1 MDMAALA
8 DISFQYMHECIQ
20 VASLGF
26 DVLCVTSHNIT
37 ANDGKSSQLFE
48 RVERRQSQDPDP
60 LQKTQQCVYK
70 GFICSSKYEFVLII
84 HSFHCLSFISY
95 IKCCFSTTLYH
106 SERGGGVER
115 I

>member
-37 ANDGKSSQLFE
+37 ANDGKSSQLLSE
-48 RVERRQSQDPDP
+48 SRGVSLKIQIHCRKHNNVCTKA
-60 LQKTQQCVYK
+60 L
-70 GFICSSKYEFVLII
+70 FVPANMN
-84 HSFHCLSFISY
+84 
-95 IKCCFSTTLYH
+95 LY
-106 SERGGGVER
+106 
-115 I
+115 